1 MSAEDLTTTT
11 IIISAAFFAGSVV
24 IGLLVRYL
32 LQRRIARSLSDSEA
46 DERDERS
53 RIADVV
59 RAGLAKV
66 VLPWTVAAGTY
77 AAAIALP
84 LRPNFQ
90 EMTST
95 ILLALVILTGTL
107 AVARITAGLVGFYA
121 ARHQRLPG
129 ATSIFANIAK
139 VTVLAVGAL
148 VTLQTMG
155 VSVGPI
161 LTALGVGGL
170 AVALALQDTLANL
183 FAGLHVIGSR
193 KVVPGD
199 YVVLDSA
206 EEGYVEDINWRNTTL
221 RNLRNNMIVVPNAR
235 LASAILTNYY
245 QPAAE
250 MALLVPIGVS
260 YDSDLSTVEQVTIE
274 VGREVMKE
282 VPGGVVDHEPI
293 IRYHT
298 FDDSSIDFNVILK
311 VKEHTDQYLIR
322 HEFVKR
328 VHERYRKTGIVIP
341 FPIQTVIAQKR
352 DADAEAVR
360 ALTGT

>member
-1 MSAEDLTTTT
+1 ML
-11 IIISAAFFAGSVV
+11 
-24 IGLLVRYL
+24 IGVLLRYL
-32 LQRRIARSLSDSEA
+32 LQRRIARSLSNDDPREQSGVA
-46 DERDERS
+46 D
-53 RIADVV
+53 AVQ
-59 RAGLAKV
+59 AGLARA
-66 VLPWTVAAGTY
+66 VLPWTVLAGTY
-77 AAAIALP
+77 GAVIALP
-84 LRPNFQ
+84 LRPAIQ
-90 EMTST
+90 GVAST
-95 ILLALVILTGTL
+95 VLLAFTILTGTL
-107 AVARITAGLVGFYA
+107 AAARVTAGFVGHYA
-121 ARHQRLPG
+121 SRHQRLPG

-139 VTVLAVGAL
+139 FIVLAIGLL

-155 VSVGPI
+155 VAVGPI

-170 AVALALQDTLANL
+170 AVALALQDTLSNL

-199 YVVLDSA
+199 YVVLDTG
-206 EEGYVEDINWRNTTL
+206 EEGYVEDINWRNTSL

-260 YDSDLSTVEQVTIE
+260 YDSDLKSVEQVTIE

-282 VPGGVVDHEPI
+282 IPGGVPDHEPV

-298 FDDSSIDFNVILK
+298 FDDSSINFNVILR
-311 VKEHTDQYLIR
+311 VKEHTDQYLVQ

-328 VHERYRKTGIVIP
+328 VHDRYRQTGIVIP
-341 FPIQTVIAQKR
+341 FPIHTVIAQNR
-352 DADAEAVR
+352 QAESDSAVR
-360 ALTGT
+360 AWAGI

>member
-1 MSAEDLTTTT
+1 MSTEDLTTTT
-11 IIISAAFFAGSVV
+11 IIVSIAFLVGSAL
-24 IGLLVRYL
+24 IGLLVRYFL
-32 LQRRIARSLSDSEA
+32 RRRIAKSLSEQEPAGQSPV
-46 DERDERS
+46 
-53 RIADVV
+53 ADVV
-59 RAGLAKV
+59 QAGMAKAL
-66 VLPWTVAAGTY
+66 LPWAVLAGTY
-77 AAAIALP
+77 GAAIALP
-84 LRPNFQ
+84 LRPAFQ
-90 EMTST
+90 EMSST
-95 ILLALVILTGTL
+95 ILLALAILTGTL
-107 AVARITAGLVGFYA
+107 AAAGIIAGFVGHYA
-121 ARHQRLPG
+121 SRHQRLPG
-129 ATSIFANIAK
+129 ATTIFANIAK
-139 VTVLAVGAL
+139 FTVLAVGAL

-199 YVVLDSA
+199 YVVLDSG
-206 EEGYVEDINWRNTTL
+206 EEGYVEDINWRNTSL

-260 YDSDLSTVEQVTIE
+260 YASDLSSVEQVTIE
-274 VGREVMKE
+274 VGREVMRDI
-282 VPGGVVDHEPI
+282 PGGVQQHEPI

-298 FDDSSIDFNVILK
+298 FDDSSINFNVILR
-311 VKEHTDQYLIR
+311 VKEHTDQYLVQ

-328 VHERYRKTGIVIP
+328 VHARYRQTGIVIP
-341 FPIQTVIAQKR
+341 FPIQTVIAQKK
-352 DADAEAVR
+352 DADSDEAVR
-360 ALTGT
+360 AWAGI

>member
-1 MSAEDLTTTT
+1 MSTDDLNTTT
-11 IIISAAFFAGSVV
+11 IITALALVVGSALL
-24 IGLLVRYL
+24 GLLGRYL
-32 LQRRIARSLSDSEA
+32 LRKRDDPAVDAGAEERRIRYIVQGTLAQVVMA
-46 DERDERS
+46 WMV
-53 RIADVV
+53 IAG
-59 RAGLAKV
+59 AYG
-66 VLPWTVAAGTY
+66 AAV
-77 AAAIALP
+77 ALP
-84 LRPNFQ
+84 LRPAF
-90 EMTST
+90 EEAASKF
-95 ILLALVILTGTL
+95 LLGAAIVTGTL
-107 AVARITAGLVGFYA
+107 AAARATSSLVSSYA

-129 ATSIFANIAK
+129 ATSIFANIAR
-139 VTVLAVGAL
+139 VAVISIGLL
-148 VTLQTMG
+148 VTLQTLG

-170 AVALALQDTLANL
+170 AVALAMQDTLANL

-199 YVVLDSA
+199 YVVLDTG
-206 EEGYVEDINWRNTTL
+206 EEGYVEDINWRNTSL

-260 YDSDLSTVEQVTIE
+260 YDSDLESVEQVTTE
-274 VGREVMKE
+274 VGREVMNE
-282 VPGGVVDHEPI
+282 VSGGVEGFDPI

-298 FDDSSIDFNVILK
+298 FDDSSIAFNVILR

-328 VHERYRKTGIVIP
+328 VHQRYRQAGIVIP
-341 FPIQTVIAQKR
+341 FPIQTVIAGQR
-352 DADAEAVR
+352 DSTNEEALR
-360 ALTGT
+360 AWTGT

>member
-1 MSAEDLTTTT
+1 MSADDLTATA
-11 IIISAAFFAGSVV
+11 IVVAIAFVLGS
-24 IGLLVRYL
+24 GLLGVLGWYL
-32 LQRRIARSLSDSEA
+32 LNRKASRSDPAEESRTYVIVLRGLS
-46 DERDERS
+46 
-53 RIADVV
+53 
-59 RAGLAKV
+59 KV
-66 VLPWTVAAGTY
+66 VLPASLTAGAYGAT
-77 AAAIALP
+77 ISLP
-84 LRPNFQ
+84 LRPALEQ
-90 EMTST
+90 LSATL
-95 ILLALVILTGTL
+95 LLAAAILTGTF
-107 AVARITAGLVGFYA
+107 AAARITAGLVSFYA

-129 ATSIFANIAK
+129 ATSIFSNIARFI
-139 VTVLAVGAL
+139 VLAVGAL
-148 VTLQTMG
+148 VALQTLG
-155 VSVGPI
+155 VSVGPV

-199 YVVLDSA
+199 YVVLDSG
-206 EEGYVEDINWRNTTL
+206 EEGYVEDINWRNTSL

-260 YDSDLSTVEQVTIE
+260 YDSDLGVVERVTTD
-274 VGREVMKE
+274 VGREVMNE
-282 VPGGVVDHEPI
+282 VAGGVPDFEPI

-298 FDDSSIDFNVILK
+298 FDDSSIDFNVILR
-311 VKEHTDQYLIR
+311 VKEHTDQYLVR

-328 VHERYRKTGIVIP
+328 VHDRYRETGIVIP
-341 FPIQTVIAQKR
+341 FPIQTVIAGEQEQSDR
-352 DADAEAVR
+352 AVR